1 MRGCFLDS
9 LLTAVGLRMPAR
21 ISERCSALPEPGESL
36 GGGGVGFTGALRH
49 EYLCWARGGPPCHNR
64 ASLSQAGSRAWGAAS
79 LSLGSR
85 LICTQVDAGSDAC
98 PSVRSPSPFARKDEA
113 RGELRAP
120 WQAAGPGGDSSAR
133 RPQLE
138 HEYTSSSHWTCA
150 RLGSG
155 LLSPMPFPTPNSSC
169 RSLQWFNSST
179 VGCYTGDADLIALAP
194 QLVRPFHALSAW
206 SFPQSTPASLSQRA
220 S

>member
-49 EYLCWARGGPPCHNR
+49 EYLCWARGGPT
-64 ASLSQAGSRAWGAAS
+64 LSQPRFFVPSGLPCLGRSFLIFGLSTYLHPSRR
-79 LSLGSR
+79 R
-85 LICTQVDAGSDAC
+85 LRC

>member
-85 LICTQVDAGSDAC
+85 LICTQVDAGSVAPQC
-98 PSVRSPSPFARKDEA
+98 VPLPRLPGRMK
-113 RGELRAP
+113 RGESYVHL
-120 WQAAGPGGDSSAR
+120 GKR
-133 RPQLE
+133 RDQVVTLQ
-138 HEYTSSSHWTCA
+138 HDA
-150 RLGSG
+150 L
-155 LLSPMPFPTPNSSC
+155 NSSM
-169 RSLQWFNSST
+169 ST
-179 VGCYTGDADLIALAP
+179 RLPPIGHVRDWVRGC
-194 QLVRPFHALSAW
+194 
-206 SFPQSTPASLSQRA
+206 
-220 S
+220 